1 MGDSPHLQC
10 ENIIAI
16 YFHVVQ
22 ARPEL
27 SVKVCIVG
35 RKPLVD
41 QTEGGH
47 DWRQSGAQ
55 VMLHSMFAPN
65 DWVSGRSTQERGFK
79 PERYPMIS

>member
-1 MGDSPHLQC
+1 MSDSSHLQG
-10 ENIIAI
+10 ENITVI

-35 RKPLVD
+35 CIPLAD

-47 DWRQSGAQ
+47 GW
-55 VMLHSMFAPN
+55 
-65 DWVSGRSTQERGFK
+65 
-79 PERYPMIS
+79 